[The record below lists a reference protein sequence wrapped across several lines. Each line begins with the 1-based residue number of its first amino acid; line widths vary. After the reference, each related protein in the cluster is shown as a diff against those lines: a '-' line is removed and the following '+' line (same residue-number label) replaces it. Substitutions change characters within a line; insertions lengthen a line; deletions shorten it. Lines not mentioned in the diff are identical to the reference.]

1 MNKEM
6 KDLREQLD
14 HSSRQKDSLIV
25 QLQQTLMLIT
35 QQQYSKMLNIRPK
48 DEDGETVVVAV
59 NDADSSGNIIVKD
72 IHCTVYPDVVLFI
85 LIICIIYLVHISRL
99 FAYFFLLFFPFHVTN
114 ILLYSVSTSSYD

>member
-72 IHCTVYPDVVLFI
+72 IHCTVYPDLVLFI
-85 LIICIIYLVHISRL
+85 LIICLFGAHIEVVCIFLSPI
-99 FAYFFLLFFPFHVTN
+99 LLFSCDKYPVIFCVN
-114 ILLYSVSTSSYD
+114 Q